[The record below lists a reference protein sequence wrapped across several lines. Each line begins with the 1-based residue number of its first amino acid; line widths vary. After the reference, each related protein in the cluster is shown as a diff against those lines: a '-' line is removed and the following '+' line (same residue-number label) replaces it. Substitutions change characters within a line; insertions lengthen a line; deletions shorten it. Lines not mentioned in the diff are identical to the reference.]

1 MNSNEL
7 TSAETD
13 FVEFRVHDQLQQF
26 VKTRKARRLYGF
38 TNRPRAR
45 LGALPVSPAA
55 RYACPRRRETLSD
68 YNEVFKAVKK
78 QDQTTSEVMAI
89 GIASIVVLIHHF
101 TAFLSG
107 RQRRKSL
114 D

>member
-78 QDQTTSEVMAI
+78 QEFPSF
-89 GIASIVVLIHHF
+89 SIFLWGVVVERRRSRER
-101 TAFLSG
+101 LSTFG
-107 RQRRKSL
+107 TP
-114 D
+114 